1 MTHPHA
7 NPARP
12 SPRTR
17 GTRRSA
23 PGVTLLEIVLAVVL
37 LTGVATAVT
46 AAIAYVEG
54 SDARDRKRLAAHELA
69 GRLVLQWLDDFTK
82 MPEANDRLLYN
93 TTEFYYSCD
102 VTPVVMR
109 LNERQARSETS
120 LQGLD
125 RFLLISVRVYESIP
139 NGTSTP
145 ARGDEVAHVWRLC
158 DPAAARNPDA
168 MDRFGKDP
176 ERINDLLNRI
186 LGNVGGNR
194 AVIPRGGTS
203 RDGRGDLR

>member
-1 MTHPHA
+1 MTHSLA

-12 SPRTR
+12 SPHRR
-17 GTRRSA
+17 GRRCSA

-54 SDARDRKRLAAHELA
+54 SDARDRRRLAAHELA

-82 MPEANDRLLYN
+82 MPQAHERLPYN
-93 TTEFYYSCD
+93 HEEFYFSCD
-102 VTPVVMR
+102 ATPVIMR
-109 LNERQARSETS
+109 LNERQARGETS

-125 RFLLISVRVYESIP
+125 RFVLVSVRIYESVP

-145 ARGDEVAHVWRLC
+145 ARGDEIAHVWRLY
-158 DPAAARNPDA
+158 DPFAARNPDA

-176 ERINDLLNRI
+176 ERITDLINRI

-194 AVIPRGGTS
+194 RSLPPPGA
-203 RDGRGDLR
+203 GDLR

>member
-1 MTHPHA
+1 MTASSPHP
-7 NPARP
+7 PRP
-12 SPRTR
+12 SPRRR

-54 SDARDRKRLAAHELA
+54 GDARDRRRLAAHELA

-82 MPEANDRLLYN
+82 MPEPHERIPYN
-93 TTEFYYSCD
+93 REEFFFSCD

-125 RFLLISVRVYESIP
+125 RFLLVSVRIYEAVP

-194 AVIPRGGTS
+194 GGIPRSGT
-203 RDGRGDLR
+203 GDLR